1 MINSLIDFSSGIA
14 SGVINCLSGFFLDT
28 VKVRMQTDPTLISTK
43 QTLKR
48 IIQEEGVKQL
58 FSGVYYPLI
67 TLPIIN
73 SVLFTSYEYYK
84 TFRGKEILSFWDGI

>member
-14 SGVINCLSGFFLDT
+14 SGVVNCISGFFLDT
-28 VKVRMQTDPTLISTK
+28 VKVRMQIDPSLTSTSETLR
-43 QTLKR
+43 R
-48 IIQEEGVKQL
+48 IIQQEGVMQL

-73 SVLFTSYEYYK
+73 SVVFTSYEYYK
-84 TFRGKEILSFWDGI
+84 TARGKESLSFWDGA